1 MNQGWTVDDAFAPQ
15 LVSSLREE
23 FVSRFDNPLEISAD
37 RFIWDYWLVPDQ
49 YALMRTTAEAFFA
62 PATYQ
67 LLEEQVLEWAA
78 TLGCR
83 SCSPMW
89 LSYYVDG
96 HAQELHTDAPHGP
109 FAFVLSLTD
118 FESRR
123 FTGGETQLL
132 KQETVLRNFWEDA
145 GTAKEVNQLF
155 DFIEPLFG
163 RLTVFDGRI
172 PHGVRQVRGVRD
184 PREGR
189 LVVHGWFTVRDFVL
203 SSSSSFRL
211 PSVFLPSSLPSL
223 SGLPR
228 ADTRCHSIQEP
239 TPYFEGD
246 GVIDEDIAAG
256 ILNERLAGVLSD
268 VQNLPCCGVVVVRLN
283 VTSPDG
289 RVDTIEVLSCTL
301 QTIDAGMD
309 RYEAVDAVLEAI
321 DAAFQGPVFAEA
333 VTSAG
338 DGVSVDKPSGIAL
351 PLIFD

>member
-1 MNQGWTVDDAFAPQ
+1 MGCIFFQATNLLRRMSSSSLAHWVLRPGTSQSHHLGRLVPVRAARKDRLFLTEACESLLERGWVVDDTFAPP

-23 FVSRFDNPLEISAD
+23 FVSRFENPLEVSAD

-62 PATYQ
+62 PDMYQ
-67 LLEEQVLEWAA
+67 LLEERVLEWAA
-78 TLGCR
+78 RLGCR

-118 FESRR
+118 FECRR

-132 KQETVLRNFWEDA
+132 KQETVLRSFWEDA
-145 GTAKEVNQLF
+145 GTAKEMNQLF

-189 LVVHGWFTVRDFVL
+189 LVIHGWFTVRDFVN
-203 SSSSSFRL
+203 SFPRL
-211 PSVFLPSSLPSL
+211 C
-223 SGLPR
+223 
-228 ADTRCHSIQEP
+228 ATR
-239 TPYFEGD
+239 
-246 GVIDEDIAAG
+246 
-256 ILNERLAGVLSD
+256 
-268 VQNLPCCGVVVVRLN
+268 
-283 VTSPDG
+283 
-289 RVDTIEVLSCTL
+289 
-301 QTIDAGMD
+301 
-309 RYEAVDAVLEAI
+309 
-321 DAAFQGPVFAEA
+321 
-333 VTSAG
+333 
-338 DGVSVDKPSGIAL
+338 
-351 PLIFD
+351 

>member
-1 MNQGWTVDDAFAPQ
+1 MGTFQFLLGSFLSARVNAMSAVGLGHWVLRPCRIRTHHADRLVQARAASKEQGLFLTPACERLLNQGWTVDDSFAPQ

-23 FVSRFDNPLEISAD
+23 FMSRFENPLEVSAD
-37 RFIWDYWLVPDQ
+37 RFIWDYWLVPHQ

-67 LLEEQVLEWAA
+67 LLEERVLEWAA

-118 FESRR
+118 FEHRR

-132 KQETVLRNFWEDA
+132 KQETVLRSFWEDA

-155 DFIEPLFG
+155 DFIEPRLG

-172 PHGVRQVRGVRD
+172 PHGVRQVRGVQD

-189 LVVHGWFTVRDFVL
+189 IVVHGWFTVRKV
-203 SSSSSFRL
+203 
-211 PSVFLPSSLPSL
+211 
-223 SGLPR
+223 
-228 ADTRCHSIQEP
+228 Q
-239 TPYFEGD
+239 
-246 GVIDEDIAAG
+246 AAG
-256 ILNERLAGVLSD
+256 TPSELSPPLTFSLLVRFRSRLRTLMGALMRILR
-268 VQNLPCCGVVVVRLN
+268 
-283 VTSPDG
+283 
-289 RVDTIEVLSCTL
+289 
-301 QTIDAGMD
+301 
-309 RYEAVDAVLEAI
+309 
-321 DAAFQGPVFAEA
+321 QG
-333 VTSAG
+333 S
-338 DGVSVDKPSGIAL
+338 
-351 PLIFD
+351 